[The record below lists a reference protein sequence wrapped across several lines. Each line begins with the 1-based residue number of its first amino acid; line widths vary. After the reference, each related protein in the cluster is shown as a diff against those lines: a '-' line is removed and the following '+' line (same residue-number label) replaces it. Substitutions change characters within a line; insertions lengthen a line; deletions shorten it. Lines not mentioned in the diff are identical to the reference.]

1 MATITG
7 WARRLLAAN
16 PVVSV
21 MSTTEVLY
29 EPGSSIPRCLTLRFN
44 DDSSTEMT
52 VRFLEINLTPDEV
65 RKLGDACVGFLS
77 KLEA

>member
-7 WARRLLAAN
+7 WARRLIAAN
-16 PVVSV
+16 PIVARI
-21 MSTTEVLY
+21 STTDVLY

-44 DDSSTEMT
+44 DDSSAEV